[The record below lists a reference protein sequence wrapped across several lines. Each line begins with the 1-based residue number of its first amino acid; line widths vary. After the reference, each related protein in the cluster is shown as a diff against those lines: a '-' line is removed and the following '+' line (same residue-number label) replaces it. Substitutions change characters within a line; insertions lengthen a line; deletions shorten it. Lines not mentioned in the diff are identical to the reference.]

1 MNIVIAKGRNIKGGK
16 ILLQVARE
24 IHLDEGDADNDL
36 K

>member
-16 ILLQVARE
+16 ILLQDALE
-24 IHLDEGDADNDL
+24 IHLAEIDADKDL